1 MLWVHPAIDIGT
13 QSWNPTGQ
21 HHLPLECLCQIHP
34 AEPGKQPWNVSRRA
48 KVDTDPK
55 WRMSMWHLQFHSF
68 ECVKRWSRIVP
79 ILPHLQGQSNQ
90 SGPCRWSNPLASSTL
105 ISPKD
110 WHQWSLEHDRSQ
122 PLPSQFQCL
131 RIWDPLPYMSML
143 PKLPKLLH
151 ETLHHISLIW
161 MPSCCWTQSH
171 YVPLKRLQPKGVVPS
186 QCANALDHRSVWV
199 LPQWNG
205 PPKILQHFAAYH
217 WCHCDSMVLVV
228 RFCIFFHVAML
239 GWRSNCYILDVILVW
254 YQLNYAKLYL
264 TVVKNHRT
272 LQVTSTQM

>member
-13 QSWNPTGQ
+13 QSSNPTGQ

-34 AEPGKQPWNVSRRA
+34 AKPGKQPWNVSRRA

-131 RIWDPLPYMSML
+131 RIWDPLPYKYQSYQ
-143 PKLPKLLH
+143 
-151 ETLHHISLIW
+151 SCQ
-161 MPSCCWTQSH
+161 SCCMKLFIMFH
-171 YVPLKRLQPKGVVPS
+171 YMNAQLLLDTKPLWAVEAASTKGCRPFTMCKRFGSSLSLGFTSVERTSKKFT
-186 QCANALDHRSVWV
+186 ALCCLSLMSLW
-199 LPQWNG
+199 
-205 PPKILQHFAAYH
+205 
-217 WCHCDSMVLVV
+217 
-228 RFCIFFHVAML
+228 
-239 GWRSNCYILDVILVW
+239 
-254 YQLNYAKLYL
+254 
-264 TVVKNHRT
+264 
-272 LQVTSTQM
+272 